1 VSRSR
6 GSLRGALAWG
16 LLWAAI
22 GAAALYVLAPNPWP
36 MQPSRVPELQAS
48 LSVLDHGGPALLGYR
63 PGTHIPYAIGYSE
76 DQGIFLIVPVLSHWL
91 GQSSAV
97 VVMRWVWLAAWT
109 SSILFSAAVARSIF
123 RSWWAALAVPP
134 ALVVL
139 ILSFGFGEIYWV
151 SAWCIVTLMPVLILL
166 ARNRPRR
173 MWVALVSI
181 ALVAGVVTAIRADA
195 GLPVALGAVA
205 VATMTSRRNAI
216 RLVVILAVAFA
227 YLAPTWIALP
237 AVRAHRDSRVG
248 VDLSAH
254 DPTSHELWHTLY
266 IGLGY
271 TSNRFGIHY
280 LDRYGNVAAH
290 EIDPTLPIPSPA
302 YEETLHRQVDALIEH
317 DPGFVTRAEA
327 EKAVVELFLAAPYLL
342 ALALLLPAA
351 LTARSPARLRRSELA
366 LFIPALVIGVF
377 PAIIAAPFRD
387 YSLSLLG
394 PLAALCLLAIGSLAA
409 RAQADW
415 DPIEAA
421 GAGLLLRARLL
432 VRRLLR
438 ELPRRATIRSLLVAL
453 VILIPVAVLAR
464 DLEAAHARWDSR
476 ERDQPTVVLAAAP
489 ISATHSS
496 A

>member
-1 VSRSR
+1 MSRSR

-16 LLWAAI
+16 LLWAVI
-22 GAAALYVLAPNPWP
+22 GAVGLNVLAPNPWP

-63 PGTHIPYAIGYSE
+63 PGTHTPYAIGYSE

-97 VVMRWVWLAAWT
+97 VVMRWLWLLAWT

-123 RSWWAALAVPP
+123 RSWWAALPVPP

-173 MWVALVSI
+173 MWITLISI

-195 GLPVALGAVA
+195 GLPVALAAVA
-205 VATMTSRRNAI
+205 VATMTSRRNSI
-216 RLVVILAVAFA
+216 RLAVIVAVAFA

-237 AVRAHRDSRVG
+237 AVRAHRDDRVG

-271 TSNRFGIHY
+271 TSNHFGIHY

-302 YEETLHRQVDALIEH
+302 YEQTLHRQVDALVEH

-327 EKAVVELFLAAPYLL
+327 EKVVVELFLAAPYLL
-342 ALALLLPAA
+342 LLALLLPAA
-351 LTARSPARLRRSELA
+351 LTARSPARLRRSELV
-366 LFIPALVIGVF
+366 LFIPALVIGAF

-409 RAQADW
+409 RAQGEW

-421 GAGLLLRARLL
+421 GAGVVTRTRLL
-432 VRRLLR
+432 AGRLVHV
-438 ELPRRATIRSLLVAL
+438 LPRRATLRTLLVTLA
-453 VILIPVAVLAR
+453 ILIPLAVAAR
-464 DLEAAHARWDSR
+464 DLEAAHARWD
-476 ERDQPTVVLAAAP
+476 EQQHTPPTVVLAAAP
-489 ISATHSS
+489 LTTTNFSA
-496 A
+496 